1 MVNNNKDKTEYT
13 FLFFDALRRG
23 TFGNIYHPG
32 INVWSIGSNYGIKI
46 EIGGSNGF
54 SETISCEDILHDFVE
69 VSQPYVLDPNKLN
82 FGTIDKEEYAYGS
95 DVATNVILFPSYTYR
110 WVTPYI
116 AEVLAV
122 YGFSTSYS
130 VNTKKGIYTVYP
142 KESDVAPS
150 IPLHV
155 GLLYELN
162 ASDREWVV
170 QKSFRGTLFLV
181 QKIKVKWYQKT
192 FFKFLLVVI
201 VVVLVVLAQQYQLIN
216 MLAGGLGIA
225 AGTFAYTLLS
235 TFVKMVIGFMISMA
249 SSFLGD
255 VGWIFSLVV
264 SIYLAGGFSQWM
276 SGMWSNLTATGF
288 GSAMQLLSTVTSVVQ
303 AGFNLYSQSVTAK
316 LQEELSDFT
325 KSSAEKEEILEDA
338 YYTLAGAPSY
348 IEPLDIV
355 RTRTM
360 LSYNDGPEEFYR
372 RTLDHDPG
380 VNCTVIV
387 EKFVE
392 ACLQLPKTKETI
404 NPATAML
411 ADLRGV

>member
-1 MVNNNKDKTEYT
+1 
-13 FLFFDALRRG
+13 
-23 TFGNIYHPG
+23 
-32 INVWSIGSNYGIKI
+32 
-46 EIGGSNGF
+46 
-54 SETISCEDILHDFVE
+54 
-69 VSQPYVLDPNKLN
+69 
-82 FGTIDKEEYAYGS
+82 
-95 DVATNVILFPSYTYR
+95 
-110 WVTPYI
+110 
-116 AEVLAV
+116 
-122 YGFSTSYS
+122 
-130 VNTKKGIYTVYP
+130 
-142 KESDVAPS
+142 
-150 IPLHV
+150 
-155 GLLYELN
+155 
-162 ASDREWVV
+162 
-170 QKSFRGTLFLV
+170 
-181 QKIKVKWYQKT
+181 
-192 FFKFLLVVI
+192 
-201 VVVLVVLAQQYQLIN
+201 
-216 MLAGGLGIA
+216 
-225 AGTFAYTLLS
+225 
-235 TFVKMVIGFMISMA
+235 
-249 SSFLGD
+249 
-255 VGWIFSLVV
+255 
-264 SIYLAGGFSQWM
+264 
-276 SGMWSNLTATGF
+276 
-288 GSAMQLLSTVTSVVQ
+288 LLSTVTSVIQ